1 MTEKELELAR
11 HRMEVLRMARQLLND
26 EYINRRAEDHNKWLA
41 EADQAW
47 RNKGIKL
54 PYPPFAPYPT
64 EQQIIERAE
73 TLLKFVAVSG
83 DSTEQQ
89 QTPVTE
95 QKESAT
101 EESAVQEPAKEEISG
116 TLFTTSSTA
125 STERS
130 SLSPFSMGTL
140 GNNSTIKLKE

>member
-1 MTEKELELAR
+1 
-11 HRMEVLRMARQLLND
+11 MEVLRMAKQLLND

-47 RNKGIKL
+47 KNKGIKL

-83 DSTEQQ
+83 DSAEQQ

-95 QKESAT
+95 Q
-101 EESAVQEPAKEEISG
+101 EETAIEEPAEEEISG
-116 TLFTTSSTA
+116 TLFTAS

-140 GNNSTIKLKE
+140 GATGTIKLKE